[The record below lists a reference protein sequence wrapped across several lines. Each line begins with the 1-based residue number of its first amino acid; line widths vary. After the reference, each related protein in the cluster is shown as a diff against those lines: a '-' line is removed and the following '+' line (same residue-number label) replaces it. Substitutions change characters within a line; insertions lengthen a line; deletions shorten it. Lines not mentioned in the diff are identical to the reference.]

1 MPKAKITNLEK
12 FEAAGMV
19 DPKHKFSPEEQAAIE
34 GLSADEVKTLIAIR
48 KRFNTKSA
56 KTPHKTMGI
65 IL

>member
-34 GLSADEVKTLIAIR
+34 GLSADELRNGAEKLLPVGALR
-48 KRFNTKSA
+48 C
-56 KTPHKTMGI
+56 G
-65 IL
+65 LDE